1 MRVKRLGKNMPLHKF
16 NDPGLVYYK
25 AIGKYLELLKD
36 IPEVVE
42 VRLGEEDTLY
52 TIVSAPRDDDDV
64 LGQVIDAELSVMR
77 GMDVQ
82 PFLFHTLNI
91 QRLPHDGLSEQI
103 SSHGELV
110 WTRKEATAPQEPKEG
125 IVKASKLN
133 NPGLVYYQAMSKY
146 LELVQEI
153 PEVVEVRLSGDDE
166 LYAILSATPFDDAP
180 CYRVYRA
187 EGKVMDSVNPQPYRF
202 RSVNAQELP
211 LEGRD
216 EHIRSFG
223 DLVWKRQ

>member
-1 MRVKRLGKNMPLHKF
+1 MPLHKF
-16 NDPGLVYYK
+16 NNPGLVYYK
-25 AIGKYLELLKD
+25 ALSKYLELAQE

-42 VRLGEEDTLY
+42 VRLDEEDTLY
-52 TIVSAPRDDDDV
+52 TIISAPRDDDETRYRV
-64 LGQVIDAELSVMR
+64 FGAQGDAIRTMEDYPFDFRLLHNKAPGIENWEAHNRSNGDSVWAR
-77 GMDVQ
+77 
-82 PFLFHTLNI
+82 HT
-91 QRLPHDGLSEQI
+91 
-103 SSHGELV
+103 
-110 WTRKEATAPQEPKEG
+110 EAERPAEG
-125 IVKASKLN
+125 AMKTSKLN

-166 LYAILSATPFDDAP
+166 LYAIISATPFDAAP

-202 RSVNAQELP
+202 RLVNAQELP
-211 LEGRD
+211 SEGRE

>member
-1 MRVKRLGKNMPLHKF
+1 MPLHKF
-16 NDPGLVYYK
+16 NNPGLVYYQ
-25 AIGKYLELLKD
+25 ALSKYLELAQE

-42 VRLGEEDTLY
+42 VRLTEDDTLY
-52 TIVSAPRDDDDV
+52 TIIAATPHDDKPCYRV
-64 LGQVIDAELSVMR
+64 FEAQGTVM
-77 GMDVQ
+77 GEAKAQ
-82 PFLFHTLNI
+82 PFLFDLINLNE
-91 QRLPHDGLSEQI
+91 LPEGGRDERIAHLGS
-103 SSHGELV
+103 LV
-110 WTRKEATAPQEPKEG
+110 WERKTIPEPSRVKERTM
-125 IVKASKLN
+125 KASQLD

-166 LYAILSATPFDDAP
+166 LYAIISATPFDAAP

-187 EGKVMDSVNPQPYRF
+187 EGKVMDLVYPQPYRF
-202 RSVNAQELP
+202 RLVNAQELP
-211 LEGRD
+211 SEGRE